1 MTKKQVIAQI
11 RLLSKCHLDWRLSV
25 LVSNMEIQKN
35 NSVDIIIKDCN
46 FDKWYEENEKYFF
59 RLIDFQDLE
68 KHYNKAK
75 SICKTI
81 NNIEKTKIKGLKK
94 LFFGYDELKSK
105 KGIEAYYKDL
115 SKASKKLIAGLTDLE
130 NQILAL
136 SDSEFKIMQNKNTIS

>member
-11 RLLSKCHLDWRLSV
+11 RQLSKCHLDWRLSV

-81 NNIEKTKIKGLKK
+81 DTIEKTKVKGLKK

-105 KGIEAYYKDL
+105 KKIEAYYKDL

-136 SDSEFKIMQNKNTIS
+136 SDSEFKIMQNKKTIS